1 MKQNI
6 LAQINS
12 KRSRA
17 EAAEIGITDRVYQAM
32 MEDAR
37 DEIRSKA
44 VSEARMGVQGELSAA
59 QTLANTA
66 RAEAA
71 TTEAKL
77 ARSEALVARTEAKLQ
92 GALDKIERVTEKNKG
107 LEKIVKLE
115 QGTLTAKDLEY
126 KNEISQLK
134 AELRTASAEKRDL
147 ELANAKLLGKIEAA
161 PARKVVKKA
170 AKADPKFRLENVTR
184 DSLNNISGAEIRIVR
199 SN

>member
-92 GALDKIERVTEKNKG
+92 GALDKVGQLTEKNKG

-115 QGTLTAKDLEY
+115 QGTLTARDLEY

-161 PARKVVKKA
+161 PVRKVVKKA